1 MAVDSFGY
9 HIEFARGLNYGA
21 LLFPS
26 TAAEQH
32 NLSSTLHDCF
42 YLKQKAALLCSQII
56 YTSQVIFLG
65 FYDKKGIIICSTQGS
80 NYGHRTR
87 LLCSTYPGCFLSVLR
102 TRGNRVQ

>member
-21 LLFPS
+21 LLFQS

-42 YLKQKAALLCSQII
+42 YLKQKAALILQKLFILLRFF
-56 YTSQVIFLG
+56 FLA
-65 FYDKKGIIICSTQGS
+65 F
-80 NYGHRTR
+80 
-87 LLCSTYPGCFLSVLR
+87 LLKNV
-102 TRGNRVQ
+102 